1 MTTATTST
9 LISIKAQP
17 SRRGQTPGDWSIEM
31 DIRSE
36 VYNALADIMFMTD
49 ATEKDM
55 DEAIEWFQIHFY
67 DHSED

>member
-1 MTTATTST
+1 
-9 LISIKAQP
+9 
-17 SRRGQTPGDWSIEM
+17 M

-36 VYNALADIMFMTD
+36 VYNALADIMFTTD

-55 DEAIEWFQIHFY
+55 DKAIEWFQILFY